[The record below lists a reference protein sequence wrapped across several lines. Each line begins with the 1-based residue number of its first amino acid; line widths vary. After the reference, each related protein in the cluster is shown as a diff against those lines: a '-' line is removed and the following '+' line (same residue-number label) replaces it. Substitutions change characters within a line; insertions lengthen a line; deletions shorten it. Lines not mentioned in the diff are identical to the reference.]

1 VNPVQGAIGLH
12 DRDRLN
18 KADSSGS
25 GFIDHSFPKQSKV
38 MAFLQR
44 DVLCLAVCL
53 LLLSS
58 LATAFTSTPFG
69 MVRPL
74 GSIGGSITNVNKP
87 STPPLTM
94 TGDGEDATPSTFRE
108 AEVLGLK
115 LMQQG
120 KYEDALKGTTALT
133 RVFCERAS
141 LSSHLPG
148 SFCNNVPCFT
158 RLVFGLSQP
167 FKLG

>member
-1 VNPVQGAIGLH
+1 
-12 DRDRLN
+12 
-18 KADSSGS
+18 
-25 GFIDHSFPKQSKV
+25 
-38 MAFLQR
+38 MTFLLR

-53 LLLSS
+53 LLLSC
-58 LATAFTSTPFG
+58 LTTAFTSTPFG

-120 KYEDALKGTTALT
+120 KYEDALKGTTPLAMGIL
-133 RVFCERAS
+133 R
-141 LSSHLPG
+141 G
-148 SFCNNVPCFT
+148 
-158 RLVFGLSQP
+158 G
-167 FKLG
+167 